1 MGNACPAN
9 PFIGECVN
17 GNSCMRLGSGDGGEL
32 NAGIRCERHRARSD
46 LQSAEC
52 GWGRCGRHA
61 LLRPR
66 SARRSVVQTVVPL
79 VLVGIVLQL
88 GLTPLAAQF
97 SPLDTTSVGQADYS
111 TMSTLLEKTIFQG

>member
-1 MGNACPAN
+1 
-9 PFIGECVN
+9 
-17 GNSCMRLGSGDGGEL
+17 
-32 NAGIRCERHRARSD
+32 
-46 LQSAEC
+46 
-52 GWGRCGRHA
+52 
-61 LLRPR
+61 
-66 SARRSVVQTVVPL
+66 VVQTVVPL

>member
-1 MGNACPAN
+1 M
-9 PFIGECVN
+9 
-17 GNSCMRLGSGDGGEL
+17 
-32 NAGIRCERHRARSD
+32 
-46 LQSAEC
+46 
-52 GWGRCGRHA
+52 
-61 LLRPR
+61 RPR